1 MVSGFPRSPDFQM
14 LIEPPVDLVLIG
26 RQLVLG
32 EKRQRR
38 GDEHKESRLEV
49 SE

>member
-1 MVSGFPRSPDFQM
+1 MVSGFPRSPDFQ
-14 LIEPPVDLVLIG
+14 VLIG